1 MEDQDDDS
9 KTELPTDKRLSE
21 AFERGQFARSP
32 ELQVVAMIAGA
43 LGVFSMT
50 VASSARDIAALA
62 TLIWSDLGAARI
74 EIITVPQQLW
84 DVGLLLSRVLLPIVV
99 TALMCSL
106 IVGGLQTGFRLAP
119 KALGFK
125 FERLDFTKGFQKIF
139 SKASVVHGLVD
150 FLKMIAIGFVL
161 WVSAKNLLADPMF
174 TAPVEAAYL
183 GMFLHRAT
191 LEFFGKLVIA
201 LGLIA
206 GISYAYERFK
216 NFQEMKMSRQEV
228 KDEHKQSEGDGHTK
242 SAMRRMA
249 RRLSQKQMLA
259 AVATADVVV
268 TNPTHYA
275 VALKYER
282 GKDGAPVVLAKGENR
297 FALRIKA
304 LAAEH
309 GVPVVENK
317 PVARM
322 LYAIGEVG
330 EAIPNTLYQA
340 VAEILAFVY
349 RNHRL
354 YFHELKMR
362 RAAAEGVAA
371 RRTA

>member
-84 DVGLLLSRVLLPIVV
+84 DVGMLLSRVLLPILV

-125 FERLDFTKGFQKIF
+125 PERLDITKGFQKIF

-161 WVSAKNLLADPMF
+161 WISAKNLLADPMF

-242 SAMRRMA
+242 NAMRRMA

>member
-1 MEDQDDDS
+1 MQDQDDDS
-9 KTELPTDKRLSE
+9 KTELPTDKRLTE
-21 AFERGQFARSP
+21 AFERGQFAKSP

-50 VASSARDIAALA
+50 VSSSARDIASLA

-74 EIITVPQQLW
+74 EIVTVPQQLGEI
-84 DVGLLLSRVLLPIVV
+84 GLLLFRVLLPILV
-99 TALMCSL
+99 TALLCSL
-106 IVGGLQTGFRLAP
+106 IVGGLQTGFRLSP
-119 KALGFK
+119 KAMGFK
-125 FERLDFTKGFQKIF
+125 FEKLDAMAGLQRIF
-139 SKASVVHGLVD
+139 SKSSAVHGMVD
-150 FLKMIAIGFVL
+150 FLKMIGIGFVL

-183 GMFLHRAT
+183 GLFLHRAT

-201 LGLIA
+201 LGLVA
-206 GISYAYERFK
+206 GLSYAYERFK
-216 NFQEMKMSRQEV
+216 NFQEMKMTRQEV

-242 SAMRRMA
+242 NAMRRMA
-249 RRLSQKQMLA
+249 RRLSQKQMLE

-322 LYAIGEVG
+322 LYSIGEVG

-349 RNHRL
+349 RTHRL

-362 RAAAEGVAA
+362 RAAAEGAAA
-371 RRTA
+371 RTVA

>member
-1 MEDQDDDS
+1 
-9 KTELPTDKRLSE
+9 
-21 AFERGQFARSP
+21 
-32 ELQVVAMIAGA
+32 MIG
-43 LGVFSMT
+43 
-50 VASSARDIAALA
+50 
-62 TLIWSDLGAARI
+62 
-74 EIITVPQQLW
+74 
-84 DVGLLLSRVLLPIVV
+84 
-99 TALMCSL
+99 
-106 IVGGLQTGFRLAP
+106 
-119 KALGFK
+119 
-125 FERLDFTKGFQKIF
+125 
-139 SKASVVHGLVD
+139 
-150 FLKMIAIGFVL
+150 IGFVL

-183 GMFLHRAT
+183 GLFLHRAT

-201 LGLIA
+201 LGLVA
-206 GISYAYERFK
+206 GLSYAYERFK
-216 NFQEMKMSRQEV
+216 NFQEMKMTRQEV

-242 SAMRRMA
+242 NAMRRMA
-249 RRLSQKQMLA
+249 RRLSQKQMLE

-322 LYAIGEVG
+322 LYSIGEVG

-349 RNHRL
+349 RTHRL

-362 RAAAEGVAA
+362 RAAAEGAAA
-371 RRTA
+371 RTVA